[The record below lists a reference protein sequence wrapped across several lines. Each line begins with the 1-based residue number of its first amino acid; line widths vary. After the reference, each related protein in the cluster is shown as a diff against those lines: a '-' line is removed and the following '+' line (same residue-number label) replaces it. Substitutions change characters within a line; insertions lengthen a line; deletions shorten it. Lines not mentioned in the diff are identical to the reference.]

1 MSYLNKLVY
10 VKPDAPE
17 FFKYLK
23 GRFGMVIR
31 TKGWDT
37 LYVDFG
43 GGVRH
48 AIKSHFVAELEIGD
62 TVIYCG
68 EKREVIKVDTD
79 GTVLISCP
87 KLYPKLYPN
96 WVGMREIKY
105 I

>member
-10 VKPDAPE
+10 VKSDATE
-17 FFKYLK
+17 FFKCLK

-37 LYVDFG
+37 LYIDFG
-43 GGVRH
+43 GGVKQ
-48 AIKSHFVAELEIGD
+48 AIKDKFVAELKVGD
-62 TVIYCG
+62 TVIYQG
-68 EKREVIKVDTD
+68 EEREVINVDTD
-79 GTVLISCP
+79 GTVLIS
-87 KLYPKLYPN
+87 YPKLSAI

>member
-1 MSYLNKLVY
+1 MSYINKLVY
-10 VKPDAPE
+10 VRSNAPE

-23 GRFGMVIR
+23 GHFGMVIR

-43 GGVRH
+43 GGVKQ
-48 AIKSHFVAELEIGD
+48 AIKDKFVAELKVGD
-62 TVIYCG
+62 TVIYQG
-68 EKREVIKVDTD
+68 EEREVLNIDTD
-79 GTVLISCP
+79 GTVLISEP
-87 KLYPKLYPN
+87 TLTAI